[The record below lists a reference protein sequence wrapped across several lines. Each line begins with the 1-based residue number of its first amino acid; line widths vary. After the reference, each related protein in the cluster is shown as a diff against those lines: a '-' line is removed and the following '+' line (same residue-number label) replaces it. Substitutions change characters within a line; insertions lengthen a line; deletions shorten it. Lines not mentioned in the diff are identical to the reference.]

1 MWRKKEEKKKEE
13 KGDKEESKLKNQY
26 DIHIDK
32 FSLEKV
38 NSDPNSNEYEY
49 NLYNEEEKIKTYIN
63 SKNKNNLL
71 PLPETGPNWGRYGAR
86 DKGGDNWSNEKVYA
100 ALLGFFYSL
109 PYNGF

>member
-49 NLYNEEEKIKTYIN
+49 NLYN
-63 SKNKNNLL
+63 
-71 PLPETGPNWGRYGAR
+71 
-86 DKGGDNWSNEKVYA
+86 
-100 ALLGFFYSL
+100 
-109 PYNGF
+109 